1 MEKWYEKSQNS
12 NPREQQEIEDLYEY
26 SEHDREALIE
36 AYDRTPEATFRYNL
50 RIELKK
56 RIKDFIKI
64 YYVDDTLLVE
74 FYHTGQLSTV
84 YIESNISEKMRK
96 GIDSSELG
104 YKIYKWYKGVIT
116 SRYFY
121 D

>member
-1 MEKWYEKSQNS
+1 MKKWYEKSQNS
-12 NPREQQEIEDLYEY
+12 NPREQQEIEDLYEQY
-26 SEHDREALIE
+26 E

-56 RIKDFIKI
+56 HIKDFIKI
-64 YYVDDTLLVE
+64 YYVDDILLVE

-84 YIESNISEKMRK
+84 YIEANISDKMRK